1 MKNGTISETGTH
13 KELMSK
19 DGEYAKLY
27 NIQAESF
34 LSEASNNVDELE
46 VAKLQAEVS
55 RHLQY
60 YMNLSL
66 MQHFWVTSEY
76 RRSLTQLE
84 QGDNNTFYQDHQ
96 IAQAY
101 ISLIYGVL
109 IISNASYQY
118 LSWYIVIHVLSATS
132 RLLSSHYR

>member
-66 MQHFWVTSEY
+66 MQRFWVTSEY
-76 RRSLTQLE
+76 RRS
-84 QGDNNTFYQDHQ
+84 
-96 IAQAY
+96 
-101 ISLIYGVL
+101 
-109 IISNASYQY
+109 
-118 LSWYIVIHVLSATS
+118 
-132 RLLSSHYR
+132 